1 MTGQT
6 EFDLLLFWLNPDR
19 EKAAAKYE
27 TVRRRLMEIFAS
39 RGFPDADSLADVTID
54 RVITKVPQVADGWVG
69 DPLIYFLAVA
79 KKVMLEKRKPPPKKT
94 LLPPPPPPDP
104 DELEREDQC
113 IERGLQLLPLED
125 RDLVLEYVS
134 ANKKQRQEIA
144 ERLGITLNALRIRIF
159 QLKKA
164 IRPTIKECLEQETS

>member
-27 TVRRRLMEIFAS
+27 AVRRRLIEIFAS
-39 RGFPDADSLADVTID
+39 RGFPDADTLADTTID

-69 DPLIYFLAVA
+69 DPLIFFLAVA
-79 KKVMLEKRKPPPKKT
+79 KKVILENLKPPPKKST
-94 LLPPPPPPDP
+94 LPPPPPPDT

-125 RDLVLEYVS
+125 RKLVLEYVS
-134 ANKKQRQEIA
+134 ADKKQRLEIA
-144 ERLGITLNALRIRIF
+144 ERLGITLNALRIRIH
-159 QLKKA
+159 QIKKA
-164 IRPTIKECLEQETS
+164 IRPAVKECLEQEES